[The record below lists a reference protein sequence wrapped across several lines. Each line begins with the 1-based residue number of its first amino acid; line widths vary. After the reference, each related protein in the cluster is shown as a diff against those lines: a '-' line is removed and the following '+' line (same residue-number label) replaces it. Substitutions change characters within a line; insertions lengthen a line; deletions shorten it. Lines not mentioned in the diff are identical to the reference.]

1 MKKGDQKQKDKGGGR
16 DRKEKVWS
24 LNNMR
29 KRERALKKCKRRNSE
44 KNNSRKRPPI

>member
-1 MKKGDQKQKDKGGGR
+1 MKKGDPKQKDNGGGR